1 MISLRSWI
9 KNLFE
14 GMAFAFIHPVENTPP
29 PAIGTHAYKDKPFRK
44 KHAF

>member
-1 MISLRSWI
+1 MISFKSWI

-14 GMAFAFIHPVENTPP
+14 GMALAFIHPVENTPP
-29 PAIGTHAYKDKPFRK
+29 PAIGTHAYKDKPLRK